1 MGGRGWLVV
10 GWVEEGMGLVAYCHD
25 GVVFHEAW
33 LGAGED
39 AQEGEDERCCAQQD
53 GDDGGEAH
61 GGCDV

>member
-1 MGGRGWLVV
+1 
-10 GWVEEGMGLVAYCHD
+10 MGLVAYCHD